1 MELPEDEKDE
11 FIQTKYYQLFNM
23 NMKEVNLTRI
33 EGKNV
38 MFVHGDFI
46 NALENYLLRAYIS
59 IERIDFKKTVS

>member
-1 MELPEDEKDE
+1 
-11 FIQTKYYQLFNM
+11 M